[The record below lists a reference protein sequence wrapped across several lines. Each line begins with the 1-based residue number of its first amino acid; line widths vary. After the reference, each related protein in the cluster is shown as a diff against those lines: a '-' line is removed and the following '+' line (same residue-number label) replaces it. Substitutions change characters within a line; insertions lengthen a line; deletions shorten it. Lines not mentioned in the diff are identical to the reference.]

1 MRSTLSD
8 MSTLLLSLS
17 TGSKGE
23 SASMLERLV
32 VDRAPL
38 GVSSRDTDVEVEL
51 ASYESNALIF
61 SGKPRLWKVVD
72 DMVDARLRK
81 MWDACVNESMGEELG
96 E

>member
-1 MRSTLSD
+1 LAD

-51 ASYESNALIF
+51 ASYESNGLAF
-61 SGKPRLWKVVD
+61 SEEAWLWKIVVD
-72 DMVDARLRK
+72 MTDASLRK
-81 MWDACVNESMGEELG
+81 TWDVCVYESTGEELG

>member
-1 MRSTLSD
+1 
-8 MSTLLLSLS
+8 
-17 TGSKGE
+17 
-23 SASMLERLV
+23 MLERLV

-61 SGKPRLWKVVD
+61 SGGALLRKVVV

-81 MWDACVNESMGEELG
+81 MGDVCMYESICEELVEG
-96 E
+96 WW